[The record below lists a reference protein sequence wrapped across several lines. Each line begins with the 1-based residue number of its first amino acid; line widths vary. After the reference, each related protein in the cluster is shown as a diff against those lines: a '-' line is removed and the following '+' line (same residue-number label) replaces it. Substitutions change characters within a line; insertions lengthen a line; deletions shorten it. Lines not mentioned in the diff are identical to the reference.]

1 MTAESAMKQSLKSR
15 LQDKAPE
22 MVLEG
27 VSVVLAVLLALAV
40 DACREDRRNA
50 REAERARQ
58 GVLEEIAAN
67 HAELTS
73 NTAENRALFE
83 AARQTLA
90 AMKTE
95 TEDDDRNLR
104 ADFSV
109 SLPSSASWQTAQ
121 VTLSV
126 HHLDF
131 AWVSRISKL
140 YELQALYSRRQ
151 DDFVDFMASGDD
163 LELAAL
169 TKRLTTVM
177 DLHEGLLTA
186 YEEVHPELAAG
197 EPPAAAAAD

>member
-1 MTAESAMKQSLKSR
+1 MKESLKSR

-27 VSVVLAVLLALAV
+27 VSVVLAVLLALGV
-40 DACREDRRNA
+40 DACQEDRRNA
-50 REAERARQ
+50 QEAERARQ

-73 NTAENRALFE
+73 NSAENRALLD

-90 AMKTE
+90 AIKTE
-95 TEDDDRNLR
+95 TEDDDRNLH
-104 ADFSV
+104 AEFAV
-109 SLPSSASWQTAQ
+109 SLPSSAAWQTAQ

-126 HHLDF
+126 HHLEF

-151 DDFVDFMASGDD
+151 DDLVDLLAGGGDD
-163 LELAAL
+163 LELAVL
-169 TKRLTTVM
+169 TKRLETVM
-177 DLHEGLLTA
+177 DLHEGLLA
-186 YEEVHPELAAG
+186 AFEEVHPELAAA
-197 EPPAAAAAD
+197 ESATAAPG